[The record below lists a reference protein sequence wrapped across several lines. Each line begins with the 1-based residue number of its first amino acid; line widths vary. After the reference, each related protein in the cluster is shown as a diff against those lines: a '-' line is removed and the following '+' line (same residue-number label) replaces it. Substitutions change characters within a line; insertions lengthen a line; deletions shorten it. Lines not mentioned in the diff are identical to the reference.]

1 MNDISRSDDLV
12 RVNRF
17 IFNLCLLYFLVSLAW
32 IFATGNWQLALLQ
45 IVVCLPLAAWAGLI
59 QPKSSLSPH
68 ILAVVLSVMTSLQ
81 VLQSGGMI
89 EAHFGYF
96 VTAAV
101 FFLYRDPKVF
111 ITLLLAGAVA
121 HIGFY
126 ITQHLH
132 LLNAHFYSHEHCTIE
147 IVLIHAGYLAAECS
161 LLGFFSQKAR
171 QEQGLRNCI
180 QDIHR
185 DGQID
190 LLVRSDDKS
199 DVAHAFNTLLQAMH
213 SSIENTR
220 ESSGNM
226 SSLVS
231 ELGNILDKI
240 NELTLAEQQRTTEI
254 ASSTEQMAA
263 TLNRISK
270 DVENANTKVE
280 ESLDASTSANQNMVS
295 GQSALNELNQ
305 SIDRSAE
312 TSRCL
317 SEYSNSISEILN
329 VITSIAE
336 QTNLLALNAAIEA
349 ARAGE
354 QGRGFAVVADEVR
367 SLANRTQDSIV
378 EIQST
383 ISKLQK
389 ASADAVAS
397 MLASREHAKI
407 SLEKISFASTQL
419 DVTTERVK
427 TVADFL
433 KGLLFS
439 TAEQNEVT
447 RIIAN
452 SSATINTLLNELAEH
467 TEQAT
472 QISHSTRQES
482 STLVSLVSR
491 FKTA

>member
-1 MNDISRSDDLV
+1 
-12 RVNRF
+12 
-17 IFNLCLLYFLVSLAW
+17 
-32 IFATGNWQLALLQ
+32 
-45 IVVCLPLAAWAGLI
+45 
-59 QPKSSLSPH
+59 
-68 ILAVVLSVMTSLQ
+68 
-81 VLQSGGMI
+81 
-89 EAHFGYF
+89 
-96 VTAAV
+96 
-101 FFLYRDPKVF
+101 
-111 ITLLLAGAVA
+111 
-121 HIGFY
+121 
-126 ITQHLH
+126 
-132 LLNAHFYSHEHCTIE
+132 
-147 IVLIHAGYLAAECS
+147 
-161 LLGFFSQKAR
+161 
-171 QEQGLRNCI
+171 
-180 QDIHR
+180 
-185 DGQID
+185 
-190 LLVRSDDKS
+190 
-199 DVAHAFNTLLQAMH
+199 
-213 SSIENTR
+213 
-220 ESSGNM
+220 M
-226 SSLVS
+226 SSLVG
-231 ELGNILDKI
+231 ELGSILDKI
-240 NELTLAEQQRTTEI
+240 NDLTLAEQQRTTEI

-270 DVENANTKVE
+270 DVENANSKVE
-280 ESLDASTSANQNMVS
+280 ESLVASTSANQNMS
-295 GQSALNELNQ
+295 SSQSALNELNQ

-317 SEYSNSISEILN
+317 AEYSNSISDILN

-367 SLANRTQDSIV
+367 SLANRTQHSII

-383 ISKLQK
+383 ITKLQK
-389 ASADAVAS
+389 ASADAVES
-397 MLASREHAKI
+397 MLASREHAQI

-427 TVADFL
+427 TVAEFL

-439 TAEQNEVT
+439 TVEQNEVT

-491 FKTA
+491 FKTV

>member
-1 MNDISRSDDLV
+1 MNDISRSDLV

-17 IFNLCLLYFLVSLAW
+17 IFTLCLFYFLVSLAW
-32 IFATGNWQLALLQ
+32 IFATGNWELALLQ
-45 IVVCLPLAAWAGLI
+45 FLVCLPLAAWAGLF
-59 QPKSSLSPH
+59 QSKSSLSPH
-68 ILAVVLSVMTSLQ
+68 VLAVVLSVMTSMQ

-121 HIGFY
+121 HIGFF

-132 LLNAHFYSHEHCTIE
+132 ILNAHFYSHEHCTIE
-147 IVLIHAGYLAAECS
+147 IVLIHAGYLAAECL

-185 DGQID
+185 DGKID
-190 LLVRSDDKS
+190 LLVRLNDGS
-199 DVAHAFNTLLQAMH
+199 DVACAFNALLQAVH
-213 SSIENTR
+213 NSIESTHK
-220 ESSGNM
+220 SSGNM
-226 SSLVS
+226 NSLVS
-231 ELGNILDKI
+231 ELGSILDKI
-240 NELTLAEQQRTTEI
+240 NVLISAEQQRTTEI
-254 ASSTEQMAA
+254 ASSTEQMAE
-263 TLNRISK
+263 TLNKISK
-270 DVENANTKVE
+270 DVEDANTKAE
-280 ESLDASTSANQNMVS
+280 ESLDASSAASQNMIS
-295 GQSALNELNQ
+295 GQNALNELNQ

-312 TSRCL
+312 TSRYL
-317 SEYSNSISEILN
+317 SEHSNSISDILN

-367 SLANRTQDSIV
+367 SLAKSTQNSIV
-378 EIQST
+378 EIQAT
-383 ISKLQK
+383 IIKLQK
-389 ASADAVAS
+389 ASADAVES
-397 MLASREHAKI
+397 MLISRKHAKI
-407 SLEKISFASTQL
+407 SLEKISSASCQL

-433 KGLLFS
+433 KDLLCS
-439 TAEQNEVT
+439 TVEQNEVT
-447 RIIAN
+447 RIIAQ
-452 SSATINTLLNELAEH
+452 SSATINTLINELAEH
-467 TEQAT
+467 TEHAT
-472 QISHSTRQES
+472 KISHNTRQES
-482 STLVSLVSR
+482 TTLVSLVSC
-491 FKTA
+491 FKTV

>member
-1 MNDISRSDDLV
+1 MNDISRSDLV

-17 IFNLCLLYFLVSLAW
+17 IFTLCLLYFLVSLSW
-32 IFATGNWQLALLQ
+32 ISATGNWELALLQ
-45 IVVCLPLAAWAGLI
+45 FLVCLPLAAWAGFF
-59 QPKSSLSPH
+59 QSNSSLSSH
-68 ILAVVLSVMTSLQ
+68 VLAVVLSVMTSLQ

-111 ITLLLAGAVA
+111 ITLLLAGAAA
-121 HIGFY
+121 HIGFF

-132 LLNAHFYSHEHCTIE
+132 VLNAHFYSHEHCTIE
-147 IVLIHAGYLAAECS
+147 IVLIHAGYLAAECL

-185 DGQID
+185 EGQIN
-190 LLVRSDDKS
+190 LLVRLNDESE
-199 DVAHAFNTLLQAMH
+199 VARAFNALLLAMH
-213 SSIENTR
+213 NSIENTR
-220 ESSGNM
+220 KSSGNM
-226 SSLVS
+226 NSLVS
-231 ELGNILDKI
+231 ELGNILDKVNVLI
-240 NELTLAEQQRTTEI
+240 LAEQQRTTEI

-263 TLNRISK
+263 TLNRISR
-270 DVENANTKVE
+270 DVEDANSKVE
-280 ESLDASTSANQNMVS
+280 ESLDASSAANQNMKS
-295 GQSALNELNQ
+295 GQNALNELNQ

-312 TSRCL
+312 TSHCL

-367 SLANRTQDSIV
+367 SLANRTQRSTT

-383 ISKLQK
+383 IIKLQK
-389 ASADAVAS
+389 ASADAVES
-397 MLASREHAKI
+397 MLVSREHARI
-407 SLEKISFASTQL
+407 SLEKMSAASHQL

-433 KGLLFS
+433 RDLVCS

-447 RIIAN
+447 RIIAT
-452 SSATINTLLNELAEH
+452 SSATINALINELAEH
-467 TEQAT
+467 TKHAT
-472 QISHSTRQES
+472 QISHNTRQES

-491 FKTA
+491 FKTV